1 MLKELNVSS
10 DLRRTDKHVSVVTQN
25 LAPTQM
31 SHLPGKILSG
41 MHEAYASPPVKYTTA
56 ITINHNTGLQAD
68 IKISSKSKKWT
79 NGMTPTNDKN
89 RNNPS
94 NKTATQ
100 RSWQWASQGQ
110 GPVKSNIHQIHL
122 FYTQQLFYL

>member
-10 DLRRTDKHVSVVTQN
+10 DLRSTDKHVSVVTQN

-68 IKISSKSKKWT
+68 IKISSKSKK
-79 NGMTPTNDKN
+79 
-89 RNNPS
+89 
-94 NKTATQ
+94 
-100 RSWQWASQGQ
+100 
-110 GPVKSNIHQIHL
+110 
-122 FYTQQLFYL
+122 